1 VEKQDFHTFR
11 EYMKRIGQ
19 NMTASMEDYL
29 EMIFRLSQ
37 ENGYT
42 RIHELAAALNVQ
54 PPAVTRMVQRLA
66 ELKLIKY
73 QKYGVLMLDNLGK
86 EIGAALIGRHNLIEK
101 FLKAIGVEDE
111 NLLEE
116 TEKIEHTVSNKT
128 MECFS
133 AFVDFYETHPQ
144 FRDEYTLFRSSS

>member
-1 VEKQDFHTFR
+1 
-11 EYMKRIGQ
+11 MKRIGQ

-29 EMIFRLSQ
+29 EMIYRLSQ

-54 PPAVTRMVQRLA
+54 PPAATRMVQRLA
-66 ELKLIKY
+66 ELNLIKY

-86 EIGAALIGRHNLIEK
+86 EIGASLINRHNIIEK
-101 FLKAIGVEDE
+101 FLRAIGIEEE

-116 TEKIEHTVSNKT
+116 TEKIEHTISPKT
-128 MECFS
+128 MDCFS
-133 AFVDFYETHPQ
+133 AFIDYYETHPR
-144 FRDEYTLFRSSS
+144 FRDEYTLFRNSS